1 MATTKTPI
9 SDAIYY
15 NHLQTIE
22 KLKREYSQ
30 RGQITSQINAALEAR
45 AYEMTKELIER
56 CFTYMR
62 TNPNMPF
69 FNLFTREGNSRNN
82 MQSLTNG
89 DPYAVG
95 RGLALEFME
104 RRPKNNKE
112 ALLRNA
118 IEATNTKYGI
128 GKACLGVQEV
138 ILTGDYNHFTRR
150 VNERYPEINYRRDL
164 QQAVAPT
171 EMADIFLKSIINE
184 HEIQRDTENV
194 RNALQQR
201 HPEITNVQVHQNAT
215 GLIRAE
221 DPMWKFNKSKDVS
234 IGKGLYASTDIGNVR
249 PNQEDSVLIMYHPQ
263 NPDFKMLV
271 VSDGM
276 GGLDNGEVASSY
288 VVECIQRWFNA
299 LPPQYFDKRNTEALK
314 EGYEQA
320 IKAISKS
327 LHQRNQ
333 SSNVRGESGATF
345 CGAIVTEKET
355 IISNV
360 GDSRA
365 YTYSKGKLTQETQ
378 DDSFVFDM
386 YLKRSEG
393 KTEAEKA
400 QIKEEIR
407 FNPYS
412 NVIKQAMGLKDE
424 VEPKST
430 IIDNSS
436 YDCLLLVSDGISDC
450 LSDERIKAITKTTD
464 RKVLARK
471 LIEETKARDSVNK
484 IGTGRIRA
492 GKDNATVALY
502 DKSEVKKEHKIER

>member
-1 MATTKTPI
+1 METTKNPI
-9 SDAIYY
+9 SKAIYY

-30 RGQITSQINAALEAR
+30 RGQITPQINAALEAR

-184 HEIQRDTENV
+184 HEIQRNTENV

-221 DPMWKFNKSKDVS
+221 DLYWKFNKSKDIS

-249 PNQEDSVLIMYHPQ
+249 KNQEDSVLIMYHPQ

-276 GGLDNGEVASSY
+276 GGLDNGEMASSF
-288 VVECIQRWFNA
+288 VVEYIQKWFNT
-299 LPPQYFDKRNTEALK
+299 LPPQAFEKRYTTEVLK
-314 EGYEQA
+314 QYEA
-320 IKAISKS
+320 AVKAANKNLYRDLQSK
-327 LHQRNQ
+327 
-333 SSNVRGESGATF
+333 GMAGKSGATF
-345 CGAIVTEKET
+345 CGAIVTEKDT

-365 YTYSKGKLTQETQ
+365 YTYSKGKLTQQTQ

-386 YLKRSEG
+386 YLAQSEG
-393 KTEAEKA
+393 KSESEKA
-400 QIKEEIR
+400 QIKDQMR
-407 FNPYS
+407 FHPDS
-412 NVIKQAMGLKDE
+412 NKINQGMGLE
-424 VEPKST
+424 ENVSPKST
-430 IIDNSS
+430 LIPNSS

-464 RKVLARK
+464 RKALARK
-471 LIEETKARDSVNK
+471 LIEEAKARDSVNRD
-484 IGTGRIRA
+484 GRRIRA

-502 DKSEVKKEHKIER
+502 DKDER